1 MNHLPYP
8 SPRMTRVAFRGVK
21 TVPNGLSPRPS
32 LPHRSNAARQRL
44 VCNNANDRGEAAE
57 ERGAQRD
64 VGLGL
69 KSVWYGA
76 EALGNVL
83 AAFRNEE
90 QSKSPQ
96 NSSSTEDGSHPQC
109 TLSRADALE
118 AIRND
123 YDANYFISGEGDL
136 SAYAPDCRFADPFAS
151 FRGTSRFKRNVSNLG
166 ALLGDVSLEIIE
178 WDERADSLHTT
189 WRFSGI
195 LDLPWKPRLAAAGG
209 TVHKFDPETGYVVE
223 HIESWDVEPAKVV
236 RNLLKPS
243 SKVPTNSWQVLFNA
257 LHDGDVKGVW
267 FGISAVTAKLSAGLL
282 VLSMST
288 ALFTGEG
295 LDVWPFAL
303 ILLIAALVT
312 EVLKFSGGLQGGET
326 GTGGRF

>member
-1 MNHLPYP
+1 MNRTALRGAYTLGVGTGQNP
-8 SPRMTRVAFRGVK
+8 PRAR
-21 TVPNGLSPRPS
+21 
-32 LPHRSNAARQRL
+32 RSHATHYRL
-44 VCNNANDRGEAAE
+44 IYSHANDDRREASAK
-57 ERGAQRD
+57 GKDIQRD

-83 AAFRNEE
+83 AAFRDG
-90 QSKSPQ
+90 QQ
-96 NSSSTEDGSHPQC
+96 NKNREGSSQETESHAEAS
-109 TLSRADALE
+109 LSRAEALE
-118 AIRND
+118 LIRRD
-123 YDANYFISGEGDL
+123 YDENYFISGQGDL

-166 ALLGDVSLEIIE
+166 TLLEDVSLEIID
-178 WDERADSLHTT
+178 WDEREDSLHTT

-209 TVHKFDPETGYVVE
+209 TVHVFDPKTGYVVE

-236 RNLLKPS
+236 KNLLKPS
-243 SKVPTNSWQVLFNA
+243 TKVPSNSWQVLFNA
-257 LHDGDVKGVW
+257 LHDGDVKGIW
-267 FGISAVTAKLSAGLL
+267 LSISAITAKLSAGLL
-282 VLSMST
+282 VLSMGS

-295 LDVWPFAL
+295 LDFWPFAL
-303 ILLIAALVT
+303 ILLLAAIVT